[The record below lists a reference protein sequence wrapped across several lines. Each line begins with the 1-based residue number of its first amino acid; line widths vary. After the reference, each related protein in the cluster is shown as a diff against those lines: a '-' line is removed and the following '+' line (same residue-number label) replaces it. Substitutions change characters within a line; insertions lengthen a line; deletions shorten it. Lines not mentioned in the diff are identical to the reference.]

1 MASANG
7 SSPHSPL
14 KTLEG
19 DVFAAQERSLPQR
32 DGHPATANG
41 NRPKRE
47 SIPVDWERLA
57 RATAHPL
64 RVSILE
70 ILGIDGGRVLSPSD
84 LSRELQIPLSNTNY
98 HVTELAKS
106 NLIELVRERQVRGAT
121 EHFYRLPVEGGGE
134 EEEDQDAEGEEEPQ
148 HPISLAA

>member
-1 MASANG
+1 MATHNG
-7 SSPHSPL
+7 HSPNGL
-14 KTLEG
+14 S
-19 DVFAAQERSLPQR
+19 ERPQSF
-32 DGHPATANG
+32 GNAGENG
-41 NRPKRE
+41 RPGSENGRSGSR
-47 SIPVDWERLA
+47 SIPVNWERLA

-106 NLIELVRERQVRGAT
+106 ELIELVRERQVRGAT
-121 EHFYRLPVEGGGE
+121 EHFYRLPA
-134 EEEDQDAEGEEEPQ
+134 QDRKARPKAEGRKE
-148 HPISLAA
+148 SVLA

>member
-1 MASANG
+1 MPTQNGHSPHPNSANG
-7 SSPHSPL
+7 DSFGKAPENGHN
-14 KTLEG
+14 G
-19 DVFAAQERSLPQR
+19 RAALPV
-32 DGHPATANG
+32 N
-41 NRPKRE
+41 
-47 SIPVDWERLA
+47 WERLA

-106 NLIELVRERQVRGAT
+106 GLIELVRERQVRGAT
-121 EHFYRLPVEGGGE
+121 EHFYRLPGSATTVEGEGAE
-134 EEEDQDAEGEEEPQ
+134 ETAEGEDSEEPVEETRR
-148 HPISLAA
+148 AWAMA

>member
-1 MASANG
+1 MPTQDGLSPNG
-7 SSPHSPL
+7 HSS
-14 KTLEG
+14 
-19 DVFAAQERSLPQR
+19 
-32 DGHPATANG
+32 NG
-41 NRPKRE
+41 NHAANKGENGHNGKR
-47 SIPVDWERLA
+47 SSVPVNWERLA

-106 NLIELVRERQVRGAT
+106 GLIELVRERQVRGAT
-121 EHFYRLPVEGGGE
+121 EHFYRLPGTAAAASPE
-134 EEEDQDAEGEEEPQ
+134 EQPAEDAER
-148 HPISLAA
+148 AWAMA

>member
-1 MASANG
+1 MPTENG
-7 SSPHSPL
+7 SSPNGHSENGVSPA
-14 KTLEG
+14 KP
-19 DVFAAQERSLPQR
+19 PQN
-32 DGHPATANG
+32 GHNG
-41 NRPKRE
+41 NVR
-47 SIPVDWERLA
+47 SALPVNWERLA

-106 NLIELVRERQVRGAT
+106 GLIELVRERQVRGAT
-121 EHFYRLPVEGGGE
+121 EHFYRLPEAAMGSGTTQGSEATE
-134 EEEDQDAEGEEEPQ
+134 EKRAW
-148 HPISLAA
+148 AMA

>member
-1 MASANG
+1 MPTQDGLSPNG
-7 SSPHSPL
+7 HSS
-14 KTLEG
+14 
-19 DVFAAQERSLPQR
+19 
-32 DGHPATANG
+32 NG
-41 NRPKRE
+41 NHAANKGENGHNGKR
-47 SIPVDWERLA
+47 SSVPVNWERLA

-106 NLIELVRERQVRGAT
+106 GLIELVRERQVRGAT
-121 EHFYRLPVEGGGE
+121 EHFYRLPGSSAGASHE
-134 EEEDQDAEGEEEPQ
+134 EQPAKDSERAW
-148 HPISLAA
+148 AMA

>member
-1 MASANG
+1 MAGNGSRNGDLSTNGNGNGNGARANG
-7 SSPHSPL
+7 
-14 KTLEG
+14 
-19 DVFAAQERSLPQR
+19 AAV
-32 DGHPATANG
+32 
-41 NRPKRE
+41 
-47 SIPVDWERLA
+47 PVDWEQLA

-106 NLIELVRERQVRGAT
+106 GLIELVRERQVRGAT
-121 EHFYRLPVEGGGE
+121 EHFYRLPGAVAGGSGADE
-134 EEEDQDAEGEEEPQ
+134 EEAVEETEP
-148 HPISLAA
+148 AWAMA